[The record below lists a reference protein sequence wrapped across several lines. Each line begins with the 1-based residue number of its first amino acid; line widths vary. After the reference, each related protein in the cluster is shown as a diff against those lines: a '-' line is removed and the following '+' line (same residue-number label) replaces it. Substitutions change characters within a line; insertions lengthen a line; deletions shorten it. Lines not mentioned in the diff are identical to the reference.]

1 MADSIGEEDS
11 IAGRRRAVVAGSLGT
26 IIEWYDFSLY
36 VFLAPIYA
44 RVFFPHAEGLEGV
57 TATLGVFAVSYLARP
72 LGGRGRL
79 RALRRPG
86 RSPKALLISAA
97 IMSVALLLNGLLP
110 SWNAIGVAAPVL
122 LFALRLAMAFAVGGE
137 YSGILVYLLES
148 AEPTRRGLIAS
159 LAPATSGL
167 GTLLA
172 VGFTAV
178 VTAVL
183 SSQQVDSWGWRI
195 PVELGAVLA
204 VAILLLRSTM
214 SETPAFRSMREA
226 GRISH
231 TPVRD
236 ALTTARRAV
245 RVAFGLS
252 AVGSISYYLGVTY
265 VPTFLESVESA
276 ESSDA
281 LLWSTV
287 ATAVLLAVT
296 PLVGLAADAAGRRST
311 LALTA
316 GWLIVASLPL
326 FALLA
331 DASAAAALAGAIG
344 LAIGEGAWSAAA
356 ASAIPEQFATR
367 DRFSGLA
374 IGYNLA
380 TAVFGGLSPLLA
392 TLLVSWTGWDLAP
405 GVMLA
410 VVALAALPMV
420 LTLPETAGLP
430 LRSGD

>member
-1 MADSIGEEDS
+1 M
-11 IAGRRRAVVAGSLGT
+11 AGRRRAVIAGSLGT

-44 RVFFPHAEGLEGV
+44 RVFFPNAEGLEGV
-57 TATLGVFAVSYLARP
+57 TATLALFAVSYLARP
-72 LGGRGRL
+72 VGAVVFGHFGDRVGR
-79 RALRRPG
+79 
-86 RSPKALLISAA
+86 RSALLVSAS

-110 SWNAIGVAAPVL
+110 SEGSIGVAAPIL
-122 LFALRLAMAFAVGGE
+122 LFVLRLAMAFAVGGE

-148 AEPTRRGLIAS
+148 AGPRRRGLIAS

-178 VTAVL
+178 VTAAL
-183 SSQQVDSWGWRI
+183 TPDQVDSWGWRI

-204 VAILLLRSTM
+204 AAILLLRTTM

-226 GRISH
+226 GRVSE

-236 ALTTARRAV
+236 ALTRARPAV
-245 RVAFGLS
+245 LVAFGLS

-265 VPTFLESVESA
+265 VPTFLDSVASA
-276 ESSDA
+276 DSGDA

-296 PLVGLAADAAGRRST
+296 PLVGLAADAAGRRRT
-311 LALTA
+311 LGVTA
-316 GWLIVASLPL
+316 AWLIAGSIPL
-326 FALLA
+326 FALLSN
-331 DASAAAALAGAIG
+331 ASAVAALAGAIG
-344 LAIGEGAWSAAA
+344 LAIGAGAWSAAA
-356 ASAIPEQFATR
+356 ASTIPEQFATP

-392 TLLVSWTGWDLAP
+392 TLLVRWTDWDLAP
-405 GVMLA
+405 GLMLA
-410 VVALAALPMV
+410 LVALAAVPM
-420 LTLPETAGLP
+420 LLGLSETSRLP
-430 LRSGD
+430 LRGTD

>member
-1 MADSIGEEDS
+1 
-11 IAGRRRAVVAGSLGT
+11 
-26 IIEWYDFSLY
+26 
-36 VFLAPIYA
+36 
-44 RVFFPHAEGLEGV
+44 
-57 TATLGVFAVSYLARP
+57 
-72 LGGRGRL
+72 
-79 RALRRPG
+79 
-86 RSPKALLISAA
+86 
-97 IMSVALLLNGLLP
+97 MSVALLLNGLLP